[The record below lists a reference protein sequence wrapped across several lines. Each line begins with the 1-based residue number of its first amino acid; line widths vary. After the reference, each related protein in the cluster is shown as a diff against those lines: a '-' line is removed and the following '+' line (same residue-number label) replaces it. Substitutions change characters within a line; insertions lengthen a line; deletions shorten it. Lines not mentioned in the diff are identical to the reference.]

1 MSDDRTVSASTAEPF
16 GPELGRL
23 LHPTRYFRHPRD
35 VLQADDIPI
44 AEKRAI
50 LSSWAS
56 DACAVESAPAL
67 RLAPNSDCAVPYDD
81 IIDALQELDGVSER
95 DKGQRKRRARRERRS
110 SGGRSQSGP
119 IGAGSWA

>member
-1 MSDDRTVSASTAEPF
+1 MSDNLIDSEVVAEPF

-23 LHPTRYFRHPRD
+23 LHPTRYFRHPRE
-35 VLQADDIPI
+35 VVQADHIPI

-56 DACAVESAPAL
+56 DACAVELAPSL
-67 RLAPNSDCAVPYDD
+67 RQVPNSDCAVPYDD
-81 IIDALQELDGVSER
+81 IIDALQELDGLSREDAGKQSPR
-95 DKGQRKRRARRERRS
+95 TRRRP

-119 IGAGSWA
+119 IEAGSWG

>member
-1 MSDDRTVSASTAEPF
+1 MSDDLIVSGFVAEPF

-23 LHPTRYFRHPRD
+23 LHPTRYFRHPRE
-35 VLQADDIPI
+35 VLQADDIPV

-67 RLAPNSDCAVPYDD
+67 RQVPNSDCTVPYDD
-81 IIDALQELDGVSER
+81 IIDALQELDGRSR
-95 DKGQRKRRARRERRS
+95 DNGKPSRRRRGRW

-119 IGAGSWA
+119 IEAGSWG

>member
-1 MSDDRTVSASTAEPF
+1 MSDDLTVSASIAEPF

-23 LHPTRYFRHPRD
+23 LHPARYFRHPRD

-50 LSSWAS
+50 ISSWAS
-56 DACAVESAPAL
+56 DACAVESAPTL
-67 RLAPNSDCAVPYDD
+67 RLAPNSDCAIPYDD
-81 IIDALQELDGVSER
+81 IIDALQELDGLTAETP
-95 DKGQRKRRARRERRS
+95 RKRKSHTRRPR

-119 IGAGSWA
+119 IEAGSWG